1 MDPNTLLNWYRAA
14 FRPHTVHGRA
24 YLIVRDRPVTTSE
37 IQEALKLSPQSA
49 NAATNKLHSL
59 ALIQPSGI
67 RRRNARGNLM
77 IVWKATL
84 PPPPPPGQDRGPGT
98 GDRGPWTV
106 DRGLWTRDYGPR
118 TADCGL

>member
-1 MDPNTLLNWYRAA
+1 MDTNTLLRWYRSA
-14 FRPHTVHGRA
+14 FRPNTIQGRA

-37 IQEALKLSPQSA
+37 IQEALQLSPQSA
-49 NAATNKLHSL
+49 NAATNRLHSV

-84 PPPPPPGQDRGPGT
+84 PPPPPPGQDRGP
-98 GDRGPWTV
+98 WTV
-106 DRGLWTRDYGPR
+106 DCGPGT
-118 TADCGL
+118 TASDSRL